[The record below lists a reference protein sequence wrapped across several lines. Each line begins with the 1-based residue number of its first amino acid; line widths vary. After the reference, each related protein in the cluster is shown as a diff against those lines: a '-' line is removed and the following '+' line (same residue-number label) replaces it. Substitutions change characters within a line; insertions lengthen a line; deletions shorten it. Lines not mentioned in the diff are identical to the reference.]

1 MDTTRINH
9 NNSGH
14 KYRIA
19 VDIAKEG
26 SHIWNLTPYVKGRV
40 GDNNFGLQV
49 TWYYQG
55 QLMNVVGMKPYI
67 EGLVGQYSFGKNGE
81 IDMDPDAV
89 PVRYDGSPDD
99 CEEAGKATFYFPS
112 QMFPKEGIF
121 KGFIGVKD
129 DRDGSKNPQISGV
142 TIWFKVLPGI
152 AQMGHACD
160 AYVDELDKA
169 LQNFKDRLDQHD
181 KDYQTQLQQVIDD
194 ARDAYNAETKNA
206 HDALINVDAQIKANR
221 DNMQNLADH
230 LASTEQQIQDHDIVT
245 IPNFN
250 NKLADI
256 SDSINQRLAK
266 MKMTPMPFDNS
277 DALKAQYPNGADGVF
292 LTQNDKHLW
301 TFLDGRW
308 QDLGAYQATQLD
320 NETNCKINDSFNH
333 VRKENLIPNG
343 SFNNG
348 VAPSLANAGGMKL
361 FTNQYLNRTWLN
373 VTSEV
378 PGKYLGIHWDIKSQG
393 EHFSYPIHLSW
404 IWQTSQPSTFYVNIL
419 YLNAKGEQIGFQNVG
434 KYWLNS
440 WRFTDFDT
448 YIRLD
453 KNYSDCYT
461 WQVQIY
467 RDGEDAFP
475 ITLITDVSAT
485 LAYDNDQ
492 AYANNNQIQ
501 INKSNLSDVSNHVFK
516 ENLISNSSFS
526 NLDGVS
532 AKTADT
538 QMFVNQYFG
547 RNWLNFKSDGITP
560 DKGVYWDVDFPQ
572 ETAYPFKLS
581 FDIHSTQNLT
591 LKIALAYLDGNQ
603 QILKWQSIDNVSL
616 QNYKFTHYQTLFKIS
631 NTPNAKT
638 LRVFLFKMGT
648 EVLPNIMLTDVTLRA
663 EYNNDSD
670 LRSDYFVEK
679 NLILNGDFK
688 NGVYP
693 AYPMNANSNLT
704 VGKYL
709 DMNWLNF
716 GADGVLWAFDLSQQN
731 GEAYSYTYD
740 LSFTIKFPQDTDL
753 KVQQMFY
760 DKDGKYLETDVI
772 DRKRFKQWRFVDYH
786 KRFRLHHV
794 DGAVSWQLQL
804 VPSGSGQ
811 LTNVCLYR
819 IFDTADVN
827 YSLPVVNL
835 DGDISGMDKSTSK
848 NMHFSMMKNGI
859 ETQGYA
865 KVKWQGDSSL
875 TFPKKGLRLK
885 LYTTDNYDEKLKIQ
899 PKKSWQE
906 TSKFNLKAYPNDALL
921 CHDVVNANIG
931 SDIWGT
937 NLKLPDQLFDETNL
951 GFIDGFPIILFIN
964 NSCQGLYS
972 FNLPRSDFDTTKYA
986 IIGDQYT
993 DATSFKKANAK
1004 LDESDF
1010 ESLFPEKATDDE
1022 KTALNGLIE
1031 FVATSSDED
1040 FEANLTKHVDL
1051 DSAIDYL
1058 IFSNIIGDGDAWG
1071 KNQVL
1076 LSYDGQIW
1084 YWHPYDLDGSYGLNW
1099 TGGLHIQEGTIWGTG
1114 HQLFSRLMKLFLPEI
1129 KTRYTQLRS
1138 WLTPTY
1144 IADKYVKY
1152 VDSIGTENYQLD
1164 WDIWNPKSQKEN
1176 SIVTLRKNIN
1186 NQFKILDQNWLISKD
1201 GKAISKSVQKDPTD
1215 KPKSD
1220 DSNKDATASDK
1231 PTTPQAQPS
1240 GTTPANTEPAKQATS
1255 KINPQP
1261 TTPQVQPTEPKQ

>member
-1 MDTTRINH
+1 M
-9 NNSGH
+9 
-14 KYRIA
+14 A
-19 VDIAKEG
+19 VKADITIDIDKQVG
-26 SHIWNLTPYVKGRV
+26 NLQNLTNIYNARV
-40 GDNNFGLQV
+40 GDNKTPLTVLWQ
-49 TWYYQG
+49 
-55 QLMNVVGMKPYI
+55 
-67 EGLVGQYSFGKNGE
+67 KNGMALNLKGLHAF
-81 IDMDPDAV
+81 IAGKV
-89 PVRYDGSPDD
+89 GDGSYNSETDKVD
-99 CEEAGKATFYFPS
+99 FPVGT
-112 QMFPKEGIF
+112 PV
-121 KGFIGVKD
+121 VKYED
-129 DRDGSKNPQISGV
+129 DGSGTLDNGQSGLTTLLIPKQMWAKTGLFAGYIGLKDENGSV
-142 TIWFKVLPGI
+142 FTSKDIFFKVLGNVL
-152 AQMGHACD
+152 D
-160 AYVDELDKA
+160 AGVAINYFIDDFSKVIQNSKLK
-169 LQNFKDRLDQHD
+169 LQES
-181 KDYQTQLQQVIDD
+181 IDD
-194 ARDAYNAETKNA
+194 ARNTYESETKNA
-206 HDALINVDAQIKANR
+206 HDALINLDAQIKANR

-230 LASTEQQIQDHDIVT
+230 LASTDQQIQDHDIVT

-256 SDSINQRLAK
+256 GTQINQRLAS
-266 MKMTPMPFDNS
+266 MKMAPVSVDNIA
-277 DALKAQYPNGADGVF
+277 ALKNMYPNGQDGVF
-292 LTQNDKHLW
+292 LTADTKHLYTYLNDRW
-301 TFLDGRW
+301 T
-308 QDLGAYQATQLD
+308 DLGTYQAVQLD
-320 NETNCKINDSFNH
+320 NKTNEHLTDVFNH
-333 VRKENLIPNG
+333 VRKEDLIQNG
-343 SFNNG
+343 SFENG
-348 VAPSLANAGGMKL
+348 AYAPALPNSGNVKL
-361 FTNQYLNRTWLN
+361 FVTQYFKRNWLN
-373 VTSEV
+373 ITSDVAE
-378 PGKYLGIHWDIKSQG
+378 KYQGIHWDIKSQG
-393 EHFSYPIHLSW
+393 EHFAYPIHLSW
-404 IWQTSQPSTFYVNIL
+404 DWQTSEASTFYVNIL
-419 YLNAKGEQIGFQNVG
+419 YFDASRKQIGFQSVG

-440 WRFTDFDT
+440 WRFTDFDE
-448 YIRLD
+448 YVKLD
-453 KNYSDCYT
+453 KTYSNCYT

-467 RDGEDAFP
+467 RDGQEKFP
-475 ITLITDVSAT
+475 VTMLTDISAT

-603 QILKWQSIDNVSL
+603 QTLKWQSIDNVNL

-638 LRVFLFKMGT
+638 LRVFLFKTGT
-648 EVLPNIMLTDVTLRA
+648 EVLPDIMLTDVALRA
-663 EYNNDSD
+663 EYNNDND

-693 AYPMNANSNLT
+693 AYPMKANSNLT
-704 VGKYL
+704 VGNYL

-716 GADGVLWAFDLSQQN
+716 GADGVLWNFDLIQQN

-753 KVQQMFY
+753 TIQQMSY
-760 DKDGKYLETDVI
+760 DKDGHYLETDVI

-794 DGAVSWQLQL
+794 DGAASWQLQL
-804 VPSGSGQ
+804 VPSGGGQ

-835 DGDISGMDKSTSK
+835 DGDISGMDKSTLK

-937 NLKLPDQLFDETNL
+937 NLSLPSQMLDETNL
-951 GFIDGFPIILFIN
+951 GFIDGFPIVLFIN
-964 NSCQGLYS
+964 NSFQGIYS
-972 FNLPRSDFDTTKYA
+972 FNLARSDFDNTKYA
-986 IIGDQYT
+986 VIGDQYNDQT
-993 DATSFKKANAK
+993 QFKKK
-1004 LDESDF
+1004 GVKIDETDF
-1010 ESLFPEKATDDE
+1010 ESLYPEDKTDDE
-1022 KTALNGLIE
+1022 KQAVDDLID
-1031 FVATSSDED
+1031 FVANSTDDD
-1040 FEANLTKHVDL
+1040 FKANLSKHVDIN
-1051 DSAIDYL
+1051 SAIDYL
-1058 IFSNIIGDGDAWG
+1058 IFSNIIGNGDAWG

-1076 LSYDGQIW
+1076 LSYDGKIW

-1099 TGGLHIQEGTIWGTG
+1099 TGGFSIQEGKIWGND
-1114 HQLFSRLMKLFLPEI
+1114 HKLFERLTKLFLPQI
-1129 KTRYTQLRS
+1129 QARYTQLRT
-1138 WLTPTY
+1138 WLTPSY
-1144 IADKYVKY
+1144 VVDKYVDY
-1152 VDSIGTENYQLD
+1152 INNIGTENYQLD
-1164 WDIWNPKSQKEN
+1164 WNIWQPKSQKEN
-1176 SIVTLRKNIN
+1176 NINNLRKNVY
-1186 NQFKILDQNWLISKD
+1186 NQFKVMDKAWLIS
-1201 GKAISKSVQKDPTD
+1201 
-1215 KPKSD
+1215 
-1220 DSNKDATASDK
+1220 
-1231 PTTPQAQPS
+1231 
-1240 GTTPANTEPAKQATS
+1240 
-1255 KINPQP
+1255 
-1261 TTPQVQPTEPKQ
+1261 

>member
-1 MDTTRINH
+1 MVV
-9 NNSGH
+9 
-14 KYRIA
+14 KA
-19 VDIAKEG
+19 DITIDIDKQVG
-26 SHIWNLTPYVKGRV
+26 NLQNLTNIYNARV
-40 GDNNFGLQV
+40 GDNNTPLTVLWQKNDMPLNLKGLHAFIA
-49 TWYYQG
+49 G
-55 QLMNVVGMKPYI
+55 KVG
-67 EGLVGQYSFGKNGE
+67 
-81 IDMDPDAV
+81 
-89 PVRYDGSPDD
+89 DGSYNAETDKVD
-99 CEEAGKATFYFPS
+99 FPVGT
-112 QMFPKEGIF
+112 PV
-121 KGFIGVKD
+121 VKYED
-129 DRDGSKNPQISGV
+129 DGSGTLDNGQSGLTTLLIPKQMWAKAGLFAGYIGLKDENGSV
-142 TIWFKVLPGI
+142 FTSKDIFFKVLGNVL
-152 AQMGHACD
+152 D
-160 AYVDELDKA
+160 AGVAINYFIDDFSKVIQNSKLK
-169 LQNFKDRLDQHD
+169 LQEN
-181 KDYQTQLQQVIDD
+181 IDD
-194 ARDAYNAETKNA
+194 ARNTYESETKNA
-206 HDALINVDAQIKANR
+206 HDSLNALKAQIQANR
-221 DNMQNLADH
+221 DGQESIA
-230 LASTEQQIQDHDIVT
+230 EQQAAITRQINDQDIIT
-245 IPNFN
+245 KTEYN
-250 NKLADI
+250 NNIKDI
-256 SDSINQRLAK
+256 SDQINQRLANAK
-266 MKMTPMPFDNS
+266 LTPIPIDNFEKLS
-277 DALKAQYPNGADGVF
+277 ATYPSGADGVY
-292 LTQNDKHLW
+292 LTQNNRHLW
-301 TFLDGRW
+301 TWFNSAW
-308 QDLGAYQATQLD
+308 QDLGTYQAFELD
-320 NETNCKINDSFNH
+320 ENVKKQINDSFNH

-343 SFNNG
+343 SFSNG
-348 VAPSLANAGGMKL
+348 TEGVLANTGNFQL
-361 FTNQYLNRTWLN
+361 FVSQYMNRNWLN
-373 VTSEV
+373 LKSQVSE
-378 PGKYLGIHWDIKSQG
+378 KYQGIHWNIKSQG
-393 EHFSYPIHLSW
+393 EHFAYPIHLSW
-404 IWQTSQPSTFYVNIL
+404 DWQTSEASTFYVNIL
-419 YLNAKGEQIGFQNVG
+419 YLDASGKQIGYQSVG

-475 ITLITDVSAT
+475 TTLITDASAT

-603 QILKWQSIDNVSL
+603 QTLKRQSIDNVNL
-616 QNYKFTHYQTLFKIS
+616 QNYKFTHYQTLLKIS

-638 LRVFLFKMGT
+638 LRVFLFKTGT
-648 EVLPNIMLTDVTLRA
+648 EVLPNIMLTDVALRA

-679 NLILNGDFK
+679 NLILNGDFN

-693 AYPMNANSNLT
+693 AYPINANSNLT

-716 GADGVLWAFDLSQQN
+716 GADGVLWGFDLTQQN

-753 KVQQMFY
+753 KVQQTFY
-760 DKDGKYLETDVI
+760 DKDGHYLETDVI

-804 VPSGSGQ
+804 VPSGNGQ

-835 DGDISGMDKSTSK
+835 DGDISGMDKSTFK

-937 NLKLPDQLFDETNL
+937 NLSLPSQMLDETNL
-951 GFIDGFPIILFIN
+951 GFIDGFPIVLFIN
-964 NSCQGLYS
+964 NGFQGIYS
-972 FNLPRSDFDTTKYA
+972 FNLARSDFDNTKYA
-986 IIGDQYT
+986 VIGDQYNDQT
-993 DATSFKKANAK
+993 QFKKK
-1004 LDESDF
+1004 GVKIDETDF
-1010 ESLFPEKATDDE
+1010 ESLYPEDKTDDE
-1022 KTALNGLIE
+1022 KQAVDDLID
-1031 FVATSSDED
+1031 FVANSTDDD
-1040 FEANLTKHVDL
+1040 FKANLSKHVDIN
-1051 DSAIDYL
+1051 SAIDYL

-1076 LSYDGQIW
+1076 LSYDGKIW

-1099 TGGLHIQEGTIWGTG
+1099 TGGFSIQEGKIWGND
-1114 HQLFSRLMKLFLPEI
+1114 HKLFERLTKLFLPQI
-1129 KTRYTQLRS
+1129 QARYTQLRA
-1138 WLTPTY
+1138 WLTPSY
-1144 IADKYVKY
+1144 IVDKYVDY
-1152 VDSIGTENYQLD
+1152 INNIGTENYQLD
-1164 WDIWNPKSQKEN
+1164 WNIWQPKSQNEN
-1176 SIVTLRKNIN
+1176 NINNLRKNVY
-1186 NQFKILDQNWLISKD
+1186 NQFKAMDKAWLIS
-1201 GKAISKSVQKDPTD
+1201 
-1215 KPKSD
+1215 
-1220 DSNKDATASDK
+1220 
-1231 PTTPQAQPS
+1231 
-1240 GTTPANTEPAKQATS
+1240 
-1255 KINPQP
+1255 
-1261 TTPQVQPTEPKQ
+1261 

>member
-1 MDTTRINH
+1 MTV
-9 NNSGH
+9 
-14 KYRIA
+14 KA
-19 VDIAKEG
+19 DITIDIDKQVG
-26 SHIWNLTPYVKGRV
+26 NLQNLTNIYNARV
-40 GDNNFGLQV
+40 GDNNAPLTVLWQ
-49 TWYYQG
+49 
-55 QLMNVVGMKPYI
+55 
-67 EGLVGQYSFGKNGE
+67 KNG
-81 IDMDPDAV
+81 IPLNLKGLHAFIAGKV
-89 PVRYDGSPDD
+89 GDGSYNSETDKVD
-99 CEEAGKATFYFPS
+99 FPVGT
-112 QMFPKEGIF
+112 PV
-121 KGFIGVKD
+121 VKYED
-129 DRDGSKNPQISGV
+129 DGSGTLDNGQSGLTTLLIPKQMWAKTGLFAGYIGLKDENGSV
-142 TIWFKVLPGI
+142 FTSKDIFFKVLGNVL
-152 AQMGHACD
+152 D
-160 AYVDELDKA
+160 AGVAINYFIDDFSKVIQNSKLK
-169 LQNFKDRLDQHD
+169 LQEN
-181 KDYQTQLQQVIDD
+181 IDD
-194 ARDAYNAETKNA
+194 ARNTYESETKNA
-206 HDALINVDAQIKANR
+206 HDSLNALKAQIQANR
-221 DNMQNLADH
+221 DGQ
-230 LASTEQQIQDHDIVT
+230 ASIAEQQAAITRQINDQDIIT
-245 IPNFN
+245 KTEYN
-250 NKLADI
+250 NNIKDI
-256 SDSINQRLAK
+256 SDQINQRLANAK
-266 MKMTPMPFDNS
+266 LTPIPIDNFEKLS
-277 DALKAQYPNGADGVF
+277 ATYPSGADGVY
-292 LTQNDKHLW
+292 LTQNNRHLW
-301 TFLDGRW
+301 TWFNSAW
-308 QDLGAYQATQLD
+308 QDLGTYQAFELD
-320 NETNCKINDSFNH
+320 ENVKKQINDSFNH

-343 SFNNG
+343 SFSNG
-348 VAPSLANAGGMKL
+348 TEGVLANTGNFQL
-361 FTNQYLNRTWLN
+361 FVSQYMNRNWLN
-373 VTSEV
+373 LKSQVSE
-378 PGKYLGIHWDIKSQG
+378 KYQGIHWNIKSQG
-393 EHFSYPIHLSW
+393 EHFAYPIHLSW
-404 IWQTSQPSTFYVNIL
+404 DWQTSQPSTFYVNIL

-467 RDGEDAFP
+467 RDGQEKMP
-475 ITLITDVSAT
+475 VTMITDVSAT

-492 AYANNNQIQ
+492 TYANNNQIQ
-501 INKSNLSDVSNHVFK
+501 INKSNLSDVSNHVLK

-538 QMFVNQYFG
+538 QMFVSQYMN

-603 QILKWQSIDNVSL
+603 QTLKWQSIDNVNL

-631 NTPNAKT
+631 NVANAKT
-638 LRVFLFKMGT
+638 LRVFIYKLGT
-648 EVLPNIMLTDVTLRA
+648 DVLPTIMLTDAVLHA
-663 EYNNDSD
+663 EYNNSND
-670 LRSDYFVEK
+670 LKLDYATK
-679 NLILNGDFK
+679 RNLILNGNFE

-693 AYPMNANSNLT
+693 TFPINANSNLT
-704 VGKYL
+704 VSKYL

-753 KVQQMFY
+753 TIQQMSY

-772 DRKRFKQWRFVDYH
+772 DKKRFKQWRFVDYH

-811 LTNVCLYR
+811 LTNISMYR
-819 IFDTADVN
+819 IFDTDDVD
-827 YSLPVVNL
+827 YSLPVVHL
-835 DGDISGMDKSTSK
+835 DGDTNGMNKSTFK
-848 NMHFSMMKNGI
+848 DMHFSMIKNGI

-875 TFPKKGLRLK
+875 TFAKKGLRLNTYSDAAYK
-885 LYTTDNYDEKLKIQ
+885 DKLKIQ
-899 PKKSWQE
+899 PKKSWE
-906 TSKFNLKAYPNDALL
+906 PASKFNLKAYPNDALL

-972 FNLPRSDFDTTKYA
+972 FNLPRSDFDTAKYA
-986 IIGDQYT
+986 IIGDQYNDQT
-993 DATSFKKANAK
+993 QFKKK
-1004 LDESDF
+1004 GVKIDETDF
-1010 ESLFPEKATDDE
+1010 ESLYPEDKTDDE
-1022 KTALNGLIE
+1022 KQAVDDLID
-1031 FVATSSDED
+1031 FVANSTDDE
-1040 FEANLTKHVDL
+1040 FKANLTKHVDL

-1076 LSYDGQIW
+1076 LSYDGKIW

-1099 TGGLHIQEGTIWGTG
+1099 TGGLHIQEGTILGTG

-1129 KTRYTQLRS
+1129 QSRYTQLRA

-1164 WDIWNPKSQKEN
+1164 WNIWNPKSQEEN

-1186 NQFKILDQNWLISKD
+1186 NQFKVLDQNWLISKT
-1201 GKAISKSVQKDPTD
+1201 QPT
-1215 KPKSD
+1215 
-1220 DSNKDATASDK
+1220 
-1231 PTTPQAQPS
+1231 S
-1240 GTTPANTEPAKQATS
+1240 GTTPDKTEHTQ
-1255 KINPQP
+1255 QP
-1261 TTPQVQPTEPKQ
+1261 TAPQAQPTEPKQ